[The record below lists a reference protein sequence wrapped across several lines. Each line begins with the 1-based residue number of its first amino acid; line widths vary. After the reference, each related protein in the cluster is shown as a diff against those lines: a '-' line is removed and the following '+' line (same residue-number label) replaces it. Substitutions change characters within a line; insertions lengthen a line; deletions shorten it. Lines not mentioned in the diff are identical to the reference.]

1 MHALS
6 IYKRGGMLHLIYQWN
21 NTSPTLLT
29 THTDVHWKDT
39 QHRPTPTIS
48 PTLPLLFVI

>member
-1 MHALS
+1 MHAMSLHKRDSMLS
-6 IYKRGGMLHLIYQWN
+6 PIYQGN
-21 NTSPTLLT
+21 NAPPTLLT

-39 QHRPTPTIS
+39 QHRPPTTLS